1 MMISPEA
8 YIDGLKDATYE
19 QLIEER
25 DELLSYVTDFEKKR
39 ISDGK
44 WAVDPSPEVAY
55 QVYLQ
60 YLSALCMRMAEVYNR
75 DFVWGREE

>member
-44 WAVDPSPEVAY
+44 WAVDPR
-55 QVYLQ
+55 QK
-60 YLSALCMRMAEVYNR
+60 
-75 DFVWGREE
+75 